1 MQITKSKPT
10 FNIVVILLIVGLYII
25 YLLHYFDVL
34 SFKTHEK
41 PVITMKKYKQPILKG
56 PYEYCEDFVCKDCTT
71 VECKKKCMC
80 DKRSEIKNCCISSCP
95 ENNMECIDSCFPIF
109 DTC

>member
-1 MQITKSKPT
+1 MQPIKSKL
-10 FNIVVILLIVGLYII
+10 NIVVIVLLLGLYLI

-41 PVITMKKYKQPILKG
+41 QVTMIKYNTPSILKG
-56 PYEYCEDFVCKDCTT
+56 PYEYCEDFICKDCTS

-80 DKRSEIKNCCISSCP
+80 DKRPEIKSCCLSSCP
-95 ENNMECIDSCFPIF
+95 ENNSECIDSCVPIF